1 MAYFPGAR
9 PSNTNLIVGDAAAL
23 RSPVPHEAGS
33 SSEVQT
39 AARMTVPLGTI
50 PDTVTATEPA
60 FATADQNTNGPARR
74 LGRNFERMRMIQTSV
89 SIVTTMVFG
98 KNSSGPVNVGWRLV
112 WGSMIREAVGRS
124 AAIIGAGP
132 GGLAAAM
139 MLAATGAKV
148 TVFEKD
154 PWVGGRT
161 KTISVDEFPFDLGPT
176 FFLYPQILEQ
186 VFERCG
192 LRIQDYVE
200 LRRVEPGYRL
210 IFEGGPEV
218 RVSGQLDNLESEI
231 AKLNREDAKRI
242 RAFIEKN
249 RRKLADFKP
258 VLERPF
264 LSLLDYLAPSVLSA
278 LRHIVPMTSV
288 DEELKRYFRD
298 PRVRLA
304 FSFQTK
310 YLGMSP
316 FRCPNLFTFLSF
328 LEFEFGIWHPVGGCG
343 AVSEGMARAARDLG
357 VELRLADPVRSIEF
371 EGKRAVSVVSAS
383 GRYQTDACVI
393 NADFAQAVT
402 TLIPAP
408 LRRKWSD
415 RRIESMKYS
424 CSTFML
430 YLGIDGGYD
439 IDHHN
444 IFLSDRYEENIA
456 EIEAADV
463 VPTRPSIY
471 VANPSRTD
479 PKFAPNGNSSLY
491 VLAPVGHCGKVDWQK
506 EGGPFRELVLQRLE
520 AFGLTD
526 LRSRI
531 RSERMLTPEDWRN
544 QLSIFRGATFNL
556 AHGLDQMLYFR
567 PHNKL
572 EDVEGVYLVGG
583 GTHPGSGLPVIYEGA
598 RITSDLVLSRW
609 KRSRTAG
616 RAELASAQTAVTTSR
631 EVSS

>member
-1 MAYFPGAR
+1 
-9 PSNTNLIVGDAAAL
+9 
-23 RSPVPHEAGS
+23 
-33 SSEVQT
+33 
-39 AARMTVPLGTI
+39 
-50 PDTVTATEPA
+50 
-60 FATADQNTNGPARR
+60 
-74 LGRNFERMRMIQTSV
+74 MRG
-89 SIVTTMVFG
+89 F
-98 KNSSGPVNVGWRLV
+98 
-112 WGSMIREAVGRS
+112 MIREAVGRS
-124 AAIIGAGP
+124 VAIVGAGP

-139 MLAATGAKV
+139 MLSASGAKV
-148 TVFEKD
+148 TVFDRD
-154 PWVGGRT
+154 PCVGGRT
-161 KTISVDEFPFDLGPT
+161 KTISVGEFPFDLGPT
-176 FFLYPQILEQ
+176 FFLYPQILES

-192 LRIQDYVE
+192 LRLQDYVE

-218 RVSGQLDNLESEI
+218 RASGQLDKLEAEI
-231 AKLNREDAKRI
+231 AKLDKDDAKRI

-278 LRHIVPMTSV
+278 LRHIVPLTSV

-357 VELRLADPVRSIEF
+357 AEFRLADPVQSIEF
-371 EGKRAVSVVSAS
+371 ESKRAVGVISAS
-383 GRYQTDACVI
+383 GRHPAEACII
-393 NADFAQAVT
+393 NADFAQAAT

-415 RRIESMKYS
+415 RRIDRMKYS

-430 YLGIDGGYD
+430 YLGIEGAYD

-479 PKFAPNGNSSLY
+479 PTFAPNGNSSLY

-506 EGGPFRELVLQRLE
+506 ESGAFRELVLQRLE
-520 AFGLTD
+520 AFGLTN

-531 RSERMLTPEDWRN
+531 RSERMFTPEDWRD

-567 PHNKL
+567 PHNEL

-609 KRSRTAG
+609 KRSRTEG
-616 RAELASAQTAVTTSR
+616 SAEAISAQAAVTASR
-631 EVSS
+631 EATS

>member
-1 MAYFPGAR
+1 
-9 PSNTNLIVGDAAAL
+9 
-23 RSPVPHEAGS
+23 
-33 SSEVQT
+33 
-39 AARMTVPLGTI
+39 
-50 PDTVTATEPA
+50 
-60 FATADQNTNGPARR
+60 
-74 LGRNFERMRMIQTSV
+74 MRMIQTSL
-89 SIVTTMVFG
+89 SIVTTMVLG
-98 KNSSGPVNVGWRLV
+98 KISSGPVDVVWRSV
-112 WGSMIREAVGRS
+112 RGFMIREAVGKS
-124 AAIIGAGP
+124 AAIVGAGP

-154 PWVGGRT
+154 PRVGGRT
-161 KTISVDEFPFDLGPT
+161 KTISVDDFPFDLGPT

-192 LRIQDYVE
+192 LRLEDYVE

-218 RVSGQLDNLESEI
+218 RISGQLEKLESEI
-231 AKLNREDAKRI
+231 AKVNKEDAKRI

-264 LSLLDYLAPSVLSA
+264 LSLLDYLAPNVLSA
-278 LRHIVPMTSV
+278 LRHIVPITSV

-357 VELRLADPVRSIEF
+357 VELRLADPVRHILF
-371 EGKRAVSVVSAS
+371 EGKRAVGLVSAS
-383 GRYQTDACVI
+383 GSYQADACVI

-415 RRIESMKYS
+415 RRIDSMKYS

-430 YLGIDGGYD
+430 YLGIDGRYD

-491 VLAPVGHCGKVDWQK
+491 VLAPVGHCGEVDWKK
-506 EGGPFRELVLQRLE
+506 ESGPFRELVLQRLE
-520 AFGLTD
+520 TFGLTD
-526 LRSRI
+526 LRGRI
-531 RSERMLTPEDWRN
+531 KSERMLTPEDWRD

-567 PHNKL
+567 PHNQL
-572 EDVEGVYLVGG
+572 EDVEGLYLVGG

-616 RAELASAQTAVTTSR
+616 SAEFVSAQAASTASR
-631 EVSS
+631 EATS